1 MLSILAT
8 SPTGMAFMAGP
19 RPAHTVQRAPE
30 ARMATLEPGAK
41 VLVTGKGPVMLLAAK
56 LAAVQVPPLG
66 IPASPLAAS
75 VRLHPPPPASI
86 SVQGFEVCCLLGTE
100 PQMAEDLIGDPSLP
114 LTLLPVQGGSADP
127 VAVEAA
133 VKSASGLIIA
143 FDGEEV
149 LSDAAL
155 DIFMPKDGTNFKHVS
170 LLSRHLNGEGMGFF
184 AKAAKVAAN
193 AEIWAAP
200 EPVVEGFRSMELTVR
215 ARAKEVGR
223 HRLANPNPN
232 ANPQP

>member
-75 VRLHPPPPASI
+75 VRLRPPPPAS
-86 SVQGFEVCCLLGTE
+86 TR
-100 PQMAEDLIGDPSLP
+100 PHPPPSP
-114 LTLLPVQGGSADP
+114 CRASRFAACSAR
-127 VAVEAA
+127 
-133 VKSASGLIIA
+133 
-143 FDGEEV
+143 
-149 LSDAAL
+149 
-155 DIFMPKDGTNFKHVS
+155 
-170 LLSRHLNGEGMGFF
+170 SRRWRR
-184 AKAAKVAAN
+184 
-193 AEIWAAP
+193 I
-200 EPVVEGFRSMELTVR
+200 
-215 ARAKEVGR
+215 
-223 HRLANPNPN
+223 
-232 ANPQP
+232 

>member
-1 MLSILAT
+1 M
-8 SPTGMAFMAGP
+8 
-19 RPAHTVQRAPE
+19 
-30 ARMATLEPGAK
+30 
-41 VLVTGKGPVMLLAAK
+41 
-56 LAAVQVPPLG
+56 
-66 IPASPLAAS
+66 
-75 VRLHPPPPASI
+75 
-86 SVQGFEVCCLLGTE
+86 QGFEVCCLLGTE
-100 PQMAEDLIGDPSLP
+100 PKMAEDLIGDPSLP

-200 EPVVEGFRSMELTVR
+200 EPVVEGFRSMEQTVR
-215 ARAKEVGR
+215 ARAKEVG
-223 HRLANPNPN
+223 ATG
-232 ANPQP
+232 